1 MRPTLLPFL
10 WQALL
15 LALLSAPASLQAGET
30 SRTPLLPAET
40 ETVLQAL
47 KQAAEDVRTVRSDFV
62 QEKRLR
68 VFSGIMRS
76 EGRMY
81 LEKPDKLRWEY
92 LAPGRSGF
100 AVNGGRA
107 QRWSEFEPASESFA
121 LEDDPLSKAVSQQL
135 LAWAGVDLE
144 RLGTRF
150 AMVAEQAEPPVL
162 RLTARDE
169 RLGGYLREL
178 RIHFASDLRSVT
190 RVELH
195 EPGGDAT
202 VLEFMNTRL
211 NEPLPE
217 GIFE

>member
-1 MRPTLLPFL
+1 VRLPLLPFL
-10 WQALL
+10 WLALL
-15 LALLSAPASLQAGET
+15 LAL
-30 SRTPLLPAET
+30 PLGAAKAET
-40 ETVLQAL
+40 HDSPHHVETEAVLQAL
-47 KQAAEDVRTVRSDFV
+47 KQAAADVRTVQSDFV
-62 QEKRLR
+62 QEKRLKA
-68 VFSGIMRS
+68 FSRGMRS

-92 LAPGRSGF
+92 LSPGKSGF
-100 AVNGGRA
+100 AVNGGSAR
-107 QRWSEFEPASESFA
+107 RWSEFEPESEPFA
-121 LEDDPLSKAVSQQL
+121 LEDDPLAKAVSQQL

-169 RLGGYLREL
+169 RLGDYLREL
-178 RIHFASDLRSVT
+178 RIHFAPDLRSVT